1 MLFSSKQSFW
11 FSQFKCTKEI
21 KFLMHWFYICVTTLG
36 LPLFNPHLALYT
48 NCVLLMVNCLLISTS
63 IWLIA
68 HLSLWFH
75 ISLPIITVLIC
86 NSYHFLS
93 VLVFICIFKFA
104 WFLVFIYEVTQEYW
118 QTMKI
123 DNFIPF
129 TSSIF
134 VIEGLKRFRG
144 VEWFKIQTFIVFLYL
159 NHVFNAF
166 FLQTKI
172 AYFMMKIILNQYVQD
187 INYFLVVKKS

>member
-1 MLFSSKQSFW
+1 MIKLIAYGRQVQTQVYKVVFIFFTVEYFCHSQILKSLISMLFSSKGSFW
-11 FSQFKCTKEI
+11 FSQFECTKEI

-93 VLVFICIFKFA
+93 VLVYICIFKFA
-104 WFLVFIYEVTQEYW
+104 CFLVFIYEVTQEY
-118 QTMKI
+118 
-123 DNFIPF
+123 
-129 TSSIF
+129 
-134 VIEGLKRFRG
+134 
-144 VEWFKIQTFIVFLYL
+144 
-159 NHVFNAF
+159 
-166 FLQTKI
+166 
-172 AYFMMKIILNQYVQD
+172 
-187 INYFLVVKKS
+187 